1 MLELINVDKHKV
13 LVNVDKITH
22 IDEFSSNQSIIW
34 FENKFIV
41 VQCSYEE
48 IYDKI
53 RMASK
58 KISQ

>member
-22 IDEFSSNQSIIW
+22 IDEFSSDQSIIW

-53 RMASK
+53 RMARN
-58 KISQ
+58 IQ